1 MEMKELV
8 ENFPAMCEQALR
20 ITVPKKNLN
29 GTKNILVIG
38 MGGSGIAGD
47 IIRDCCDLRVDIC
60 RDYKLPKC
68 DPETLV
74 IAISYSGNT
83 EETLSSF
90 TQALG
95 FKNALVITSGG
106 KLLELAK
113 NNEIDVIKMPEGMPP
128 RAALPYLLF
137 PLIKFLRQSG
147 IRIEGADEAIES
159 LKTIAKKTGDLR
171 KIGNGIEGQIGIY
184 CPPGFE
190 GAARRFKTQ
199 INENAKAL
207 ARWDSFPE
215 LNHNEHVGWEN
226 AKGKN
231 TVIIMRDSEEHPK
244 TKARIEYMKEYIGGK
259 SNVFELF
266 SVGKT
271 KLSRELSLVYQGDWI
286 SIFLAEKAGVDAT
299 PVKSIDALKNHL
311 SKIK

>member
-1 MEMKELV
+1 MKELV

-20 ITVPKKNLN
+20 IDVPKKNLK
-29 GTKNILVIG
+29 GVKSILVLG

-47 IIRDCCDLRVDIC
+47 IIRDCCDLRVDTC
-60 RDYKLPKC
+60 RDYSLPKC
-68 DPETLV
+68 DPDTLI

-90 TQALG
+90 TQAIG
-95 FKNALVITSGG
+95 MKNTLVITSGG
-106 KLLELAK
+106 KLFELAK
-113 NNEIDVIKMPEGMPP
+113 NNKIDAIKIPDGMPP

-137 PLIKFLRQSG
+137 PLIKFLRHSG
-147 IRIEGADEAIES
+147 IRIEGDDESITS
-159 LKTIAKKTGDLR
+159 LKAIAKKAKGLR
-171 KIGNGIEGQIGIY
+171 EIGEAIEGQIGIY
-184 CPPGFE
+184 CSAGFE

-226 AKGKN
+226 VDGKN
-231 TVIIMRDSEEHPK
+231 TVIILRDIEEHPR
-244 TKARIEYMKEYIGGK
+244 TKARIEYMKEYIDGK
-259 SNVFELF
+259 SKVFEIF
-266 SVGKT
+266 SMGKT
-271 KLSRELSLVYQGDWI
+271 KLSRELSLIYQGDFI
-286 SIFLAEKAGVDAT
+286 SIFLAEKNGVDAT
-299 PVKSIDALKNHL
+299 PVKSIDDLKERL

>member
-1 MEMKELV
+1 MKELV
-8 ENFPAMCEQALR
+8 ENFPEMCEQALR
-20 ITVPKKNLN
+20 LTVPKKNLK
-29 GTKNILVIG
+29 GVKGMLVLG
-38 MGGSGIAGD
+38 MGGSGITGD
-47 IIRDCCDLRVDIC
+47 IIRDCCDVRVDVC

-95 FKNALVITSGG
+95 LKNTLAITSGG
-106 KLLELAK
+106 KLIELARSGK
-113 NNEIDVIKMPEGMPP
+113 IDTIQIPSGMPP
-128 RAALPYLLF
+128 RAALSYLLF

-147 IRIEGADEAIES
+147 VRIEGVDEAIES
-159 LKTIAKKTGDLR
+159 LKSIAKKTKRLR
-171 KIGNGIEGQIGIY
+171 EIGNGIEGQIGIY

-190 GAARRFKTQ
+190 GAARRLKTQ
-199 INENAKAL
+199 INENAKTL

-226 AKGKN
+226 ATGKN
-231 TVIIMRDSEEHPK
+231 TVIILRDSGEHER
-244 TKARIEYMKEYIGGK
+244 TTARIEYMKEYIGGK
-259 SNVFELF
+259 SKIFEIF
-266 SVGKT
+266 SLGKS
-271 KLSRELSLVYQGDWI
+271 KLSRELSLIYQGDLI
-286 SIFLAEKAGVDAT
+286 SIFLAEKNGVDAT
-299 PVKSIDALKNHL
+299 PVQSIDALKEHL